1 MWMSKRQ
8 EKQLVAMRKAM
19 DSALIT
25 MSEKATTEEI
35 NAVAAIIRPWCPGVY
50 KIGDIRI
57 ENNIPYKCVQAH
69 NSEEVIEWSPSNTP
83 SLWMQYHG
91 TSIETARAW
100 VAPAG
105 AHDMYKIGEY
115 MVWTD
120 EKIYECLM
128 DTIYD
133 PEIYPQAWMIV
144 E

>member
-1 MWMSKRQ
+1 MWMSKKQ
-8 EKQLVAMRKAM
+8 EKQLAAMRKAM

-25 MSEKATTEEI
+25 MSEKATTKEI
-35 NAVAAIIRPWCPGVY
+35 NAVVAIIRPWCPGVY
-50 KIGDIRI
+50 EMGDIRI

-69 NSEEVIEWSPSNTP
+69 NSEGIIEWSPSNTP

-100 VAPAG
+100 VAPTG

-120 EKIYECLM
+120 EKIYECLT
-128 DTIYD
+128 DTTYD